1 MIFIELNMK
10 NEEINKNKAQNILEN
25 NSEIGKCNSKDN
37 NEYKYES
44 EVLNLSPEFKD
55 FDINFKIIVIG
66 NSGVGKTCIT
76 NQAVKNIFINNY
88 QATIGMEI
96 YTLFLRI
103 NKKIIQFQIWDT
115 CGEETY
121 RSLVTNFYRNTSL
134 AILVYSID
142 QRDSFRELDLWI
154 KELRLNNSPD
164 TKLVLVG
171 NKLDLENI
179 RQIQFD
185 EGKQLAD
192 DYGFADF
199 FETSAKTGE
208 NITKMFLKIGN
219 ILYDEYIKY
228 SKDSNKKYNTFKEDK
243 YQLRRKT
250 KGKSKKHCC

>member
-1 MIFIELNMK
+1 MK
-10 NEEINKNKAQNILEN
+10 NEEIINENNKNIVKN
-25 NSEIGKCNSKDN
+25 NSNEK

-44 EVLNLSPEFKD
+44 EVLNLSPEFKN
-55 FDINFKIIVIG
+55 FNINFKIIVIG

-76 NQAVKNIFINNY
+76 NQAVKNIFINNH

-96 YTLFLRI
+96 FTLFLRI
-103 NKKIIQFQIWDT
+103 DKKIMKFQIWDT

-121 RSLVTNFYRNTSL
+121 RSLITNFYRNSSL

-142 QRDSFRELDLWI
+142 QRDSFRELELWI

-171 NKLDLENI
+171 NKLDLENK
-179 RQIQFD
+179 RRIQYD

-208 NITKMFLKIGN
+208 NILKMFLKIGN
-219 ILYDEYIKY
+219 ILYDEYLKY
-228 SKDSNKKYNTFKEDK
+228 SKNSNSKFNTFKNNK

-250 KGKSKKHCC
+250 KGKSKKKFC

>member
-1 MIFIELNMK
+1 MK
-10 NEEINKNKAQNILEN
+10 NEEIINENNKNIVKN
-25 NSEIGKCNSKDN
+25 NSNEK
-37 NEYKYES
+37 NEYKYQS
-44 EVLNLSPEFKD
+44 EILNLSPEFKN

-66 NSGVGKTCIT
+66 KCGVGKTCIT
-76 NQAVKNIFINNY
+76 SQAVKNIFINNH

-96 YTLFLRI
+96 FTLFLRI
-103 NKKIIQFQIWDT
+103 DKKIMKFQIWDT

-121 RSLVTNFYRNTSL
+121 RSLITNFYRNSSL

-142 QRDSFRELDLWI
+142 QRDSFRELELWI

-171 NKLDLENI
+171 NKLDLENK
-179 RQIQFD
+179 RQIQYE

-192 DYGFADF
+192 VYGFADF

-208 NITKMFLKIGN
+208 NIAKMFLKIGN

-228 SKDSNKKYNTFKEDK
+228 SKDSNKKYNTFKNNK

-250 KGKSKKHCC
+250 KGKSKKKCC

>member
-1 MIFIELNMK
+1 MIIIKLSMK
-10 NEEINKNKAQNILEN
+10 NEEIYQNKNQNILEN
-25 NSEIGKCNSKDN
+25 NSNIGKYNSNEN
-37 NEYKYES
+37 NDYKYES
-44 EVLNLSPEFKD
+44 EVLNFSPEFKD

-76 NQAVKNIFINNY
+76 NQAVKNIFINNH

-96 YTLFLRI
+96 FTLFLRI
-103 NKKIIQFQIWDT
+103 NKKIIKFQIWDT

-121 RSLVTNFYRNTSL
+121 RSLVTNFYRSTSL

-142 QRDSFRELDLWI
+142 KRDSFGDLDLWI

-171 NKLDLENI
+171 NKLDLENN
-179 RQIQFD
+179 RQIQYN
-185 EGKQLAD
+185 EGKQLAE

-208 NITKMFLKIGN
+208 NIKKMFLKIGN

-228 SKDSNKKYNTFKEDK
+228 SEDSNKKYNAFKEDK

-250 KGKSKKHCC
+250 KGKPKKKCC